1 VPAKP
6 LYLIALV
13 ASLITPPLCAQQFV
27 YPAKGQSAQ
36 QQNRDEGEC
45 YVWARNRTGI
55 DPAAGP
61 QTVAVQSEPSGEIV
75 RGAARGAV
83 GGAIIG
89 GIAGDAGRGAAAG
102 AVFGGIK
109 SGVRQ
114 NRAQQQA
121 VQQAQASG
129 QDQFQRAFGA
139 CLEGRGY
146 NVR

>member
-1 VPAKP
+1 MS
-6 LYLIALV
+6 LLALPV
-13 ASLITPPLCAQQFV
+13 CAQQFV

-36 QQNRDEGEC
+36 QQNKDEGDC

-61 QTVAVQSEPSGEIV
+61 VPVAAQAQPSGEIL

-83 GGAIIG
+83 GGAIISDISG
-89 GIAGDAGRGAAAG
+89 GHAGTGAAAG
-102 AVFGGIK
+102 AVFGGIR

-114 NRAQQQA
+114 QRSQQQA

-129 QDQFQRAFGA
+129 HDQFQRAYGA